1 MKLLIVE
8 DDLPLRESMAL
19 ALANKNYE
27 VVCVASAEEANA
39 LVRHA
44 LYRLIILDL
53 SLPDQNGIALLSQW
67 RRAGV
72 GTPVLILT
80 EQGALADRINGL
92 DAGAEDYLTKPFEQ
106 DELWARVQSIL
117 QHSSA
122 QKISA
127 VDEPL
132 SLLHSDDL
140 VVNLETQQVTLKAQH
155 IEITPREFAVLA
167 RLAVLPGETVSRE
180 SLLEKLC
187 CQEETGSNT
196 LEVHIHNLRR
206 KLGKARIKTVRGV
219 GYRLATEK

>member
-8 DDLPLRESMAL
+8 DDLPLRESMAR

-27 VVCVASAEEANA
+27 AVCVASAEEANA
-39 LVRHA
+39 LVRHT
-44 LYRLIILDL
+44 LYSLIILDL
-53 SLPDQNGIALLSQW
+53 SLPDQNGITLLSQW

-72 GTPVLILT
+72 GSPVLILT
-80 EQGALADRINGL
+80 EQGALADRVNGL

-140 VVNLETQQVTLKAQH
+140 VLNLETQQVTLRAQH
-155 IEITPREFAVLA
+155 LEITPREFALLA
-167 RLAVLPGETVSRE
+167 RLAVLPGEIVSRE

-187 CQEETGSNT
+187 CQDETGSNT

-219 GYRLATEK
+219 GYRLETEN